1 MSDKQHILIIDD
13 DQQIRDLLCAF
24 FKRHDYQALQAANAQ
39 TALNLLNEI
48 AIDLIILDWM
58 MPKISGIEFLKNLRQ
73 NYDTRVIMLTAMGD
87 MESRIQGLESGADD
101 YLSKPFEPNELL
113 LRAKAIL
120 RRDQYQHQRTQ
131 KQQQQMI
138 LHLGALNY
146 DCNTG
151 RLRTNYNDG
160 RDDSSITL
168 TTSER
173 AIMDL
178 LARNSDKPCTRT
190 DIAQACDIIGDER
203 AVDVQINRL
212 RHKIEQD
219 NRKPKYLITQRG
231 KGYML
236 RPDYIT
242 SS

>member
-1 MSDKQHILIIDD
+1 MNDKQHILIIDD
-13 DQQIRDLLCAF
+13 DQQIRDLLCVF
-24 FKRHDYQALQAANAQ
+24 FKRHDYQALQATNAE
-39 TALNLLNEI
+39 TALKLLDDI

-58 MPKISGIEFLKNLRQ
+58 MPKISGIEFLKKLRES
-73 NYDTRVIMLTAMGD
+73 YDTRVIMLTAMGD
-87 MESRIQGLESGADD
+87 MESRIEGLEAGADD
-101 YLSKPFEPNELL
+101 YLSKPFEPEELL

-120 RRDQYQHQRTQ
+120 RRDQYYHQRTQ
-131 KQQQQMI
+131 KQQSMK
-138 LHLGALNY
+138 LHLGTLIY

-151 RLRTNYNDG
+151 RLSVHHNDG
-160 RDDSSITL
+160 NDTIIL
-168 TTSER
+168 TSSER

-178 LARNSDKPCTRT
+178 LANNSDKPCTRA
-190 DIAQACDIIGDER
+190 DIASACDIVGDER

-219 NRKPKYLITQRG
+219 NRKPQYLVTQRG